1 MEAKAETGTS
11 DIAIIGAGMAGLACA
26 TRLAAAGLRPVL
38 FDKGRGPGGRMAT
51 RRAEVHGETVRF
63 DHGAQYFT
71 VRDAGFKNAVAGWK
85 DAGVV
90 ADWPAASDDAV
101 IGAPSM
107 NAPIHHMA
115 DALDVRWATRVDS
128 IESTQEDWLLHIGAR
143 QHLFHKA
150 IIAVPAEQAA
160 ILLAGHQDGW
170 ASRAEASTSKPC
182 WAVMAVFGNRLPLGD
197 TFRGNT
203 VSWAARNSA
212 KPGRGGG
219 EHWVIHASP
228 EWSAANI
235 EAGQADAASAILSAF
250 VSETGIATQEPLHLA
265 AHRWRFAMADPAPGA
280 PHVWDAGAGLGA
292 CGDWLSGPRVENAWI
307 SGDGLAKAV
316 LG

>member
-101 IGAPSM
+101 VGAPSM
-107 NAPIHHMA
+107 NAPIRHMA

-128 IESTQEDWLLHIGAR
+128 IESTQEGWLLHIGAR

-235 EAGQADAASAILSAF
+235 EAEQADAASAVLSAF
-250 VSETGIATQEPLHLA
+250 VSETGIEAQEPLHLA

-280 PHVWDAGAGLGA
+280 PHVWDADAGLGA